1 MLKIDWLKLDKLETS
16 YPGITE
22 EILRFDA
29 AQVPRCVRCGAE
41 NTAAVYVGLVGR
53 SINISAAT
61 SKFNL
66 IANSPKPGNY
76 FCHACGQFFG

>member
-1 MLKIDWLKLDKLETS
+1 MLKIDRLKLDKLETG

-29 AQVPRCVRCGAE
+29 AQVPRYVRCGAE

-61 SKFNL
+61 TKFKL
-66 IANSPKPGNY
+66 IANRPKPDNY
-76 FCHACGQFFG
+76 FCHDCDQFFG